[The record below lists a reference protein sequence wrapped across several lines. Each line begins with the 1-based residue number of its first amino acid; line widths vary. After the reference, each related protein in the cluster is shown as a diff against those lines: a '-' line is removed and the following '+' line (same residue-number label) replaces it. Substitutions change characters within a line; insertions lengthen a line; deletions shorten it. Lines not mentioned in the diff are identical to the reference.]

1 MNSSHLL
8 LGPEEG
14 EKNAHIARLI
24 EIAHKQSGQTPEVH
38 TFYAT
43 ETSVGDVLSVLRN
56 GSLFSPHVVALVHG
70 AEDIRK
76 KEESAALADYIRKPS
91 PDATLI
97 LTSSV
102 PRIDLAWAKAIPSEA
117 RKIFWEMFDNQK
129 QGWVAN
135 YFRKRNVKIAP
146 DAIDLFLDMVEN
158 NTQELRIAADRLC
171 GFVGKG
177 GTVTTAEIEEFLYH
191 SKEENAFSLFDEIAA
206 GSLESALEI
215 LELLSL
221 SAEQNPAG
229 ILASLLWQFRRL
241 LTLRILLD
249 EHYDSAEAFQK
260 LNIRSKKN
268 QHTYLAALKR
278 YPRRTLEEI
287 VARAVE
293 YEALFRST
301 SAPMHA
307 GLLQQFVFNAM
318 VRSGA
323 AHLSPAVIYGV

>member
-1 MNSSHLL
+1 MISTHLL

-14 EKNAHIARLI
+14 EKRAHVARLI
-24 EIAHKQSGQTPEVH
+24 EIAHKQSGEAPEVH

-43 ETSVGDVLSVLRN
+43 ETAVAEILAVLRN
-56 GSLFSPHVVALVHG
+56 GSLFSAHVVAVVHG
-70 AEDIRK
+70 AEEIRK
-76 KEESAALADYIRKPS
+76 KEDGAALAEYIKKPS
-91 PDATLI
+91 TDSTLI
-97 LTSSV
+97 LLSSA
-102 PRIDLAWAKAIPSEA
+102 PRIDLSWAKLISSDA

-135 YFRKRNVKIAP
+135 YFRKRNVNIAP

-177 GTVTTAEIEEFLYH
+177 GTVTTAEIEEFLSH
-191 SKEENAFSLFDEIAA
+191 SKEENVFSLFDEIAA

-215 LELLSL
+215 LQLLSL
-221 SAEQNPAG
+221 SAEQNPPG

-241 LTLRILLD
+241 LTLRVLLD

-278 YPRRTLEEI
+278 YKRRTLEDI

-301 SAPMHA
+301 AAPMHA

-318 VRSGA
+318 ARSGA
-323 AHLSPAVIYGV
+323 AHLSPAVVYGV

>member
-1 MNSSHLL
+1 MTSTHLL

-14 EKNAHIARLI
+14 EKTAHIARLI
-24 EIAHKQSGQTPEVH
+24 EIAQKQGGEPPEVH
-38 TFYAT
+38 TFYTT
-43 ETSVGDVLSVLRN
+43 ETSINDVITVLRN
-56 GSLFSPHVVALVHG
+56 GSLFSSHVVAVVHG
-70 AEDIRK
+70 AEEIRK
-76 KEESAALADYIRKPS
+76 KDEGAALAGYIKKPS
-91 PDATLI
+91 PGSTLI
-97 LTSSV
+97 LVSSA
-102 PRIDLAWAKAIPSEA
+102 PRIDLAWARAVPSDA

-135 YFRKRNVKIAP
+135 YFRKRNVGIAAN
-146 DAIDLFLDMVEN
+146 AIDLFLDMVEN

-177 GTVTTAEIEEFLYH
+177 GAVTTAEIEEFLYH
-191 SKEENAFSLFDEIAA
+191 SKEENVFSLFDEIAA

-215 LELLSL
+215 LQLLSL

-278 YPRRTLEEI
+278 YKRRTLEEV

-301 SAPMHA
+301 AAPMHA

-318 VRSGA
+318 ARSGA
-323 AHLSPAVIYGV
+323 AHLRPSVVYGA